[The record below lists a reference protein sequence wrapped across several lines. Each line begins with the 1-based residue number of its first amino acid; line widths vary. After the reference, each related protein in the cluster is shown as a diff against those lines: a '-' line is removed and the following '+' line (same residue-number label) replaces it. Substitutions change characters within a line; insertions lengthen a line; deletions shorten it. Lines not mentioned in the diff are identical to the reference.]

1 MLKAIIFDFDG
12 VITDSEVL
20 HLRSFNKV
28 LAQYGVEISS
38 KDYYKEYLGLSDI
51 DCFKALI
58 DNKVLRKPA
67 KGIENLAKEKTD
79 VFEKLAKTEGRI
91 IEGVRDFLQMLNQ
104 NKIPM
109 AICSGALLA
118 EIELLLEQ
126 ARLRSFFE
134 VIVSAEFVKKGKP
147 SPEGLLLTLRKLN
160 HGRQNLIL
168 PNQCIVIEDS
178 HWGLQAAK
186 AAGMHTVAVTNSYD
200 ASELSMAEK
209 IVTKL
214 GELSINDLQNLCG

>member
-1 MLKAIIFDFDG
+1 MLRAVIFDFDG
-12 VITDSEVL
+12 VITDSEIL

-28 LAQYGVEISS
+28 LAQYGVEIST
-38 KDYYKEYLGLSDI
+38 KDYYKKYLGLNDI
-51 DCFKALI
+51 DCFKALV
-58 DNKVLRKPA
+58 DNKVLQKQA
-67 KGIENLAKEKTD
+67 KGIENLAKEKTE
-79 VFEKLAKTEGRI
+79 VFEKLAKTEGKI
-91 IEGVRDFLQMLNQ
+91 IEGVRDFLQMLSQ

-109 AICSGALLA
+109 AICSGALLT
-118 EIELLLEQ
+118 EIELVLEQ

-160 HGRQNLIL
+160 HGRQNTIL
-168 PNQCIVIEDS
+168 ANQCIVIEDS

-186 AAGMHTVAVTNSYD
+186 AAGMHTIAVTNSYD
-200 ASELSMAEK
+200 ASELAMAEK

-214 GELSINDLQNLCG
+214 GELSINDLRNICG

>member
-1 MLKAIIFDFDG
+1 MLRAVIFDFDG

-28 LAQYGVEISS
+28 LAQYGVEIST
-38 KDYYKEYLGLSDI
+38 KDYYKEYLGLNDI
-51 DCFKALI
+51 DCFKALV
-58 DNKVLRKPA
+58 DNKVLQKPA
-67 KGIENLAKEKTD
+67 KGIEHLAKEKTE
-79 VFEKLAKTEGRI
+79 VFEKLAKTEGKI

-104 NKIPM
+104 NNIPM
-109 AICSGALLA
+109 AICSGALLT
-118 EIELLLEQ
+118 EIELVLDQ

-160 HGRQNLIL
+160 HGRQNIIL
-168 PNQCIVIEDS
+168 ANQCIVIEDS

-186 AAGMHTVAVTNSYD
+186 TAGMHTIAVTNSYD
-200 ASELSMAEK
+200 ASELAMAEK
-209 IVTKL
+209 IVTRL

>member
-1 MLKAIIFDFDG
+1 MLRTVVFDFDG

-20 HLRSFNKV
+20 HLRSFNQV
-28 LAQYGVEISS
+28 LAQYGVEIST

-51 DCFKALI
+51 DCFKVLV
-58 DNKVLRKPA
+58 DKKVLQKPA
-67 KGIENLAKEKTD
+67 KEIENLAKEKNQ

-91 IEGVRDFLQMLNQ
+91 IEGVRDFLQMLSQ
-104 NKIPM
+104 NNIPM

-118 EIELLLEQ
+118 EIELVLEQ
-126 ARLRSFFE
+126 ARLRPFFE

-147 SPEGLLLTLRKLN
+147 SPEGFLLTLRKLN
-160 HGRQNLIL
+160 RNRQNAIL

-178 HWGLQAAK
+178 HWGLEAAR

-200 ASELSMAEK
+200 ADQLTMAEK
-209 IVTKL
+209 IVTGL
-214 GELSINDLQNLCG
+214 GDLSIGALQKLCS